1 MFTFHHRVSIYNFST
16 CTQVMTVKRPYTG
29 STKIV
34 GLDIDGLENEG
45 INDDGL
51 DSEGLILLATSWAH
65 NRCDIAY

>member
-1 MFTFHHRVSIYNFST
+1 
-16 CTQVMTVKRPYTG
+16 MTVNGPYTG

-51 DSEGLILLATSWAH
+51 DNDGLILLATTTSWAH
-65 NRCDIAY
+65 KLCDIAY